1 MTRNLKNPVIQT
13 VKFTRTADKDQVTG
27 KITYNDWT
35 PAQGKWDAY
44 NAPVIFGYQA
54 TPTVIP
60 EQDVTANTKS
70 TTVNIMYTA
79 LGGTIT
85 INFIDNDNNNSV
97 VDSQTYNGVVGAKP
111 QIDLQTTE
119 AQLKEKGYVVNENN
133 IPAIITFTKQPQN
146 YHVTLK
152 HNIISNIMPDN
163 SQGVGDL
170 LRNITRTINIVT
182 NN

>member
-1 MTRNLKNPVIQT
+1 MTRNLKDPVIQT

-44 NAPVIFGYQA
+44 TAPVIDGYQA

-60 EQDVTANTKS
+60 EQDVTADTKS
-70 TTVNIMYTA
+70 TSVNIMYTA
-79 LGGTIT
+79 LGGVIT
-85 INFIDNDNNNSV
+85 INFVDNDNNNSV
-97 VDSQTYNGVVGAKP
+97 VDTLTYNGVVGAKP

-119 AQLKEKGYVVNENN
+119 AHLKEQGYQINDNN
-133 IPAIITFTKQPQN
+133 IPANITFTNQAQSYQVN
-146 YHVTLK
+146 LK
-152 HNIISNIMPDN
+152 HNIISNITPDN
-163 SQGVGDL
+163 PQGVGDL
-170 LRNITRTINIVT
+170 LRNVTRTINIVT

>member
-1 MTRNLKNPVIQT
+1 MTRNLKDPVIQT
-13 VKFTRTADKDQVTG
+13 VKFTRTAEKDQVTE

-35 PAQGKWDAY
+35 PSTGKWDAY
-44 NAPVIFGYQA
+44 TAPVIDGYEANLA
-54 TPTVIP
+54 TIP
-60 EQDVTANTKS
+60 EQDVTADTKN

-97 VDSQTYNGVVGAKP
+97 ISTQTYKGVVGAKP
-111 QIDLQTTE
+111 QLNLQTAE
-119 AQLKEKGYVVNENN
+119 AHLKEQGYVINDNN
-133 IPAIITFTKQPQN
+133 IPAGITFTNQAQS
-146 YHVTLK
+146 YHVNLK
-152 HNIISNIMPDN
+152 HNIISNITPDN
-163 SQGVGDL
+163 SQGVADL

>member
-1 MTRNLKNPVIQT
+1 MTRNLKDPVIQT

-35 PAQGKWDAY
+35 PAQGKWNAY
-44 NAPVIFGYQA
+44 NAPVIDGYQA

-60 EQDVTANTKS
+60 EQDVTADTKS

-79 LGGTIT
+79 FGGVIT
-85 INFIDNDNNNSV
+85 INFVDNDNNNSV
-97 VDSQTYNGVVGAKP
+97 IENLTYNGVLGATP
-111 QIDLQTTE
+111 QISLQNTE
-119 AQLKEKGYVVNENN
+119 AHLEEKGYVIIDNN
-133 IPAIITFTKQPQN
+133 IPANITFTKQAQSYQVN
-146 YHVTLK
+146 LK
-152 HNIISNIMPDN
+152 HNIISNITPDN
-163 SQGVGDL
+163 PQGVGDL

>member
-1 MTRNLKNPVIQT
+1 MIRNLKNPVIQT

-44 NAPVIFGYQA
+44 TAPVIDGYQA

-60 EQDVTANTKS
+60 EQDVTAATKS
-70 TTVNIMYTA
+70 TSVNIMYTA

-85 INFIDNDNNNSV
+85 INFVDNDNNNSV
-97 VDSQTYNGVVGAKP
+97 IDTQTYNGVVGAKP
-111 QIDLQTTE
+111 QINLQTAE
-119 AQLKEKGYVVNENN
+119 AHLKEQGYVINDND
-133 IPAIITFTKQPQN
+133 IPAEITFTNQAQN
-146 YHVTLK
+146 YQVNLK
-152 HNIISNIMPDN
+152 HNIISNITPDN
-163 SQGVGDL
+163 PQGVGDL

>member
-1 MTRNLKNPVIQT
+1 MTRNLKDPVIQT

-35 PAQGKWDAY
+35 PAQGKWDVY
-44 NAPVIFGYQA
+44 NAPVINGYQA

-70 TTVNIMYTA
+70 TNVNIMYTA

-85 INFIDNDNNNSV
+85 INFVDNDNNNSV
-97 VDSQTYNGVVGAKP
+97 IDTQTYNGVVGAKP
-111 QIDLQTTE
+111 QIDLQTIE
-119 AQLKEKGYVVNENN
+119 AHLKEQGYVINDN
-133 IPAIITFTKQPQN
+133 IPAEITFTNQSQN
-146 YHVTLK
+146 YQVNLK
-152 HNIISNIMPDN
+152 HNIISNITPDN
-163 SQGVGDL
+163 PQGVRDL
-170 LRNITRTINIVT
+170 LRNVTRTINIVT

>member
-1 MTRNLKNPVIQT
+1 MTRNLKDPVIQT

-35 PAQGKWDAY
+35 PASGKWDAY
-44 NAPVIFGYQA
+44 KAPVIAGYQA

-60 EQDVTANTKS
+60 EQDVIADTKS

-85 INFIDNDNNNSV
+85 INFVDNDNNNSV

-111 QIDLQTTE
+111 QIDLQFTE
-119 AQLKEKGYVVNENN
+119 DHLKEEGYVINENN
-133 IPAIITFTKQPQN
+133 IPANITFTDQAQN
-146 YHVTLK
+146 YQVNLR
-152 HNIISNIMPDN
+152 HNIISNITPDN
-163 SQGVGDL
+163 PQGVNDL